1 MNSNGQMQGSGSSF
15 EAFGSNRYGGE
26 GTETGTGTGERSLWR
41 QRTPVRY
48 LLVDFIV
55 IYQKILWLLTI

>member
-41 QRTPVRY
+41 QRTPVCY

-55 IYQKILWLLTI
+55 IY